1 MASQQIKPLGNEAN
15 LTTGIGNSTTVGSAS
30 VVRVVN
36 ASGGA
41 VVVGLQTAG
50 FVGFSTFTMLN
61 NTTEIV
67 VKRPD
72 DLIHVT
78 GGTVQVTKVG
88 FTN

>member
-1 MASQQIKPLGNEAN
+1 MSNPRIKPLGNESN
-15 LTTGIGNSTTVGSAS
+15 LATGIGNSTTVGSAT

-36 ASGGA
+36 SSGGS

-61 NTTEIV
+61 NTTEMV
-67 VKRPD
+67 VKRAD

>member
-1 MASQQIKPLGNEAN
+1 MANQQIKPLGNESN
-15 LTTGIGNSTTVGSAS
+15 LATGIGNSTTVGSAT

-67 VKRPD
+67 VKRAD